1 MRTAAKIYLLMMVVA
16 TALVTM
22 FTSCNDPNQ
31 LEMLH
36 QVEALKDENPDSAAR
51 ILSTLPREK
60 VRGRLNTA
68 LYNLYSAE
76 LNIRLVQPQPS
87 DSLIAE
93 SVAYFKEKNDL
104 PHLVEAR
111 LYNGRRLYLNSD

>member
-60 VRGRLNTA
+60 VRGRQNRA

-104 PHLVEAR
+104 PHLVEAS

>member
-1 MRTAAKIYLLMMVVA
+1 MRTAAKIYLLMMVVV

-22 FTSCNDPNQ
+22 LTSCNDPNQ

-68 LYNLYSAE
+68 LYNLDSAE

>member
-22 FTSCNDPNQ
+22 LTSCNDPNQ

>member
-22 FTSCNDPNQ
+22 LTSCNDPNQ

-36 QVEALKDENPDSAAR
+36 HLEALKDENPDSAAR